1 MYKKRKYLYA
11 LFAFMIAALI
21 CIPQALQMRTQAAAK
36 PGTVKLNSISAPAYN
51 KINVKWKKT
60 SSATHYIVYYK
71 KEGTKKWTK
80 IKTLDNSKS
89 SYTHTSSKKYPIVV
103 GQKYTY
109 TVKAYNKNTKKS
121 GSYNKKGL
129 TAYTKPAMVKNI
141 KATYK
146 DGIVTLTWDKAAGA
160 DKYLVYRKDN
170 GKWKMLALKNSL
182 SYEDAAYKKGEVNTY
197 MVRGY
202 YSGKKTKGSYDKDG
216 VSVKVP
222 ADAAKPTEKPE
233 PTEKPVIP
241 TPTATPSP
249 KPTKV
254 PDPTETP
261 KPTEKPATPTPTATP
276 KPVTPKPTKAPEP
289 TEKPVT
295 PIPTATPTEKPATPT
310 PTATPIPTAT
320 PTEKP
325 ATPTPTATPI
335 PTATPTP
342 TPEPEMSVEE
352 MASEVIRLTNI
363 ERVKAGCSPLQYHAG
378 LQRAAMVRAEE
389 ITRKFSHIRPD
400 GTDSSTALY
409 ENGVACDGGENIAA
423 GQKTPEAVV
432 RAWMNSSGHKA
443 TMMQQ
448 SITHIGVGV
457 CKSPITG
464 QWLWVQDFSSNP
476 DLKGTV
482 NFNANGGLFI
492 SNNSNLVSIVEPVGR
507 DMDISTIETPVKE
520 GYTFNGWTYHE
531 SIITKFR
538 VQKRVLEIIATW
550 TPISES

>member
-1 MYKKRKYLYA
+1 MKKRRLLPCL
-11 LFAFMIAALI
+11 LFLLAVILVMPASI
-21 CIPQALQMRTQAAAK
+21 QAASA

-60 SSATHYIVYYK
+60 SGATHYIVYYK
-71 KEGTKKWTK
+71 EEGTKKWIK

-89 SYTHTSSKKYPIVV
+89 SYTHTSSKKYPVVV

-109 TVKAYNKNTKKS
+109 TVKAYNTKTKKA

-141 KATYK
+141 KAAYK

-222 ADAAKPTEKPE
+222 ANAAKPTEKPE

-249 KPTKV
+249 KPTKA
-254 PDPTETP
+254 PDPTEAP
-261 KPTEKPATPTPTATP
+261 KPTEKPVIPT
-276 KPVTPKPTKAPEP
+276 
-289 TEKPVT
+289 
-295 PIPTATPTEKPATPT
+295 PTATPTEKPATPT
-310 PTATPIPTAT
+310 PTATQ
-320 PTEKP
+320 
-325 ATPTPTATPI
+325 I

-342 TPEPEMSVEE
+342 AAPTPSPEPEMSVEE

-363 ERVKAGCSPLQYHAG
+363 ERVKDGATPLQYHAG
-378 LQRAAMVRAEE
+378 LERAAMVRAEE
-389 ITRKFSHIRPD
+389 ITRKFSHTRPD
-400 GTDSSTALY
+400 GTTAETVLLDCGVS
-409 ENGVACDGGENIAA
+409 NGAGENIAA

-432 RAWMNSSGHKA
+432 RAWMSSSGHKA
-443 TMMQQ
+443 TMLNPNAKY
-448 SITHIGVGV
+448 IGVGV

-464 QWLWVQDFSSNP
+464 QWLWTQEFSYNP
-476 DLKGTV
+476 DVKGTV
-482 NFNANGGLFI
+482 IFDADGGTF
-492 SNNSNLVSIVEPVGR
+492 SNNDSQISISGPEGKMILVS
-507 DMDISTIETPVKE
+507 SIEKPIRE
-520 GYTFNGWTYHE
+520 GYTFAGWEDGISGVRIRKNT
-531 SIITKFR
+531 IKI
-538 VQKRVLEIIATW
+538 LATW

>member
-1 MYKKRKYLYA
+1 MKKRRFFPCL
-11 LFAFMIAALI
+11 LFLLAVILLMPAT
-21 CIPQALQMRTQAAAK
+21 TQAASK
-36 PGTVKLNSISAPAYN
+36 PGTVKLSSISAPAYN

-60 SSATHYIVYYK
+60 SGATHYIVYYK

-80 IKTLDNSKS
+80 IKTLDNTKS
-89 SYTHTSSKKYPIVV
+89 RYTHTSSKKYPIVV

-109 TVKAYNKNTKKS
+109 TVKAYNKKTKKA
-121 GSYNKKGL
+121 GSYNSKGL
-129 TAYTKPAMVKNI
+129 TTYTKPEMVKNI
-141 KATYK
+141 KAVYK

-160 DKYLVYRKDN
+160 DKYLVYRQDD

-182 SYEDAAYKKGEVNTY
+182 SYEDAAYKKGAVNTY

-249 KPTKV
+249 KPTKA
-254 PDPTETP
+254 PDPTEAP
-261 KPTEKPATPTPTATP
+261 KPTEKPVTPTP

-295 PIPTATPTEKPATPT
+295 PTATP
-310 PTATPIPTAT
+310 T

-342 TPEPEMSVEE
+342 TPSPEPEMSVEE
-352 MASEVIRLTNI
+352 RVSEVIRLTNI
-363 ERVKAGCSPLQYHAG
+363 ERVKAGLSPLQHHAG

-389 ITRKFSHIRPD
+389 ITRKFSHTRPD

-409 ENGVACDGGENIAA
+409 ENGVSCSCGENIAA
-423 GQKTPEAVV
+423 GQRTPEAVV
-432 RAWMNSSGHKA
+432 RAWMNSPGHKA
-443 TMMQQ
+443 A
-448 SITHIGVGV
+448 ILDPDATHIGVGV

-464 QWLWVQDFSSNP
+464 QWLWVQDFSYNP
-476 DLKGTV
+476 DIQGTV
-482 NFNANGGLFI
+482 IFDADGGVFNSTG
-492 SNNSNLVSIVEPVGR
+492 SNTLAITGPVGK
-507 DMDISTIETPVKE
+507 IIYSSEIEVPSKA
-520 GYTFNGWTYHE
+520 GYSFNGWE
-531 SIITKFR
+531 ENLRSIRIQSRPDK
-538 VQKRVLEIIATW
+538 VIATW

>member
-1 MYKKRKYLYA
+1 MKKRRFFPCL
-11 LFAFMIAALI
+11 LFLLAVILLMPAT
-21 CIPQALQMRTQAAAK
+21 TQAAAK

-60 SSATHYIVYYK
+60 SGATHYIVYYK

-109 TVKAYNKNTKKS
+109 TVKAYNKKTKKA

-129 TAYTKPAMVKNI
+129 TAYTKPAIVKNI
-141 KATYK
+141 KVAYK

-202 YSGKKTKGSYDKDG
+202 YSGKKTKGSYYKDG

-222 ADAAKPTEKPE
+222 ADAARPTEKPE

-249 KPTKV
+249 KPTKA

-261 KPTEKPATPTPTATP
+261 KPTEKPVTPTATP

-295 PIPTATPTEKPATPT
+295 PT
-310 PTATPIPTAT
+310 PTAT

-342 TPEPEMSVEE
+342 SPEPEMSVEE

-363 ERVKAGCSPLQYHAG
+363 ERVKAGLSPLQHHAG

-389 ITRKFSHIRPD
+389 ITRKFSHTRPD

-409 ENGVACDGGENIAA
+409 ENGVSCSCGENIAA
-423 GQKTPEAVV
+423 GQRTPEAVV
-432 RAWMNSSGHKA
+432 RAWMNSPGHKA
-443 TMMQQ
+443 A
-448 SITHIGVGV
+448 ILDPDATHIGVGV

-464 QWLWVQDFSSNP
+464 QWLWVQDFSYNP
-476 DLKGTV
+476 DIQGTV
-482 NFNANGGLFI
+482 IFDADGGVFSSNG
-492 SNNSNLVSIVEPVGR
+492 SNTLAVTGPVDKIIR
-507 DMDISTIETPVKE
+507 MSEIEVPSRE
-520 GYTFNGWTYHE
+520 GYTFAGWE
-531 SIITKFR
+531 DGISGVRIRKNIIKI
-538 VQKRVLEIIATW
+538 LATW

>member
-60 SSATHYIVYYK
+60 SGATHYIVYYK

-109 TVKAYNKNTKKS
+109 TVKAYNKKTKKA
-121 GSYNKKGL
+121 GFYNKKGL

-141 KATYK
+141 KAAYK
-146 DGIVTLTWDKAAGA
+146 DGIVTLTWNKAAGA

-202 YSGKKTKGSYDKDG
+202 YSGKKTKGNYDKDG

-249 KPTKV
+249 KPTKA

-261 KPTEKPATPTPTATP
+261 KPTEKPATPTP

-295 PIPTATPTEKPATPT
+295 PT
-310 PTATPIPTAT
+310 PTAT

-342 TPEPEMSVEE
+342 SPEPEMSVEE

-363 ERVKAGCSPLQYHAG
+363 ERVKAGRSPLQYHAG

-389 ITRKFSHIRPD
+389 ITRKFSHTRPD

-482 NFNANGGLFI
+482 IFDADGGVF
-492 SNNSNLVSIVEPVGR
+492 NSNGSNTLAITGPVDKIIR
-507 DMDISTIETPVKE
+507 MSEIEVPSRE
-520 GYTFNGWTYHE
+520 GYTFAGWE
-531 SIITKFR
+531 DGISGVRIRKNIIKI
-538 VQKRVLEIIATW
+538 LATW

>member
-1 MYKKRKYLYA
+1 MKKRRFFPCL
-11 LFAFMIAALI
+11 LFLLAVILLMPASI
-21 CIPQALQMRTQAAAK
+21 QAASA

-60 SSATHYIVYYK
+60 SGATHYIVYYK

-80 IKTLDNSKS
+80 IKTLDNTKS

-109 TVKAYNKNTKKS
+109 TVKAYNKKTKKS
-121 GSYNKKGL
+121 GSYNSKGL
-129 TAYTKPAMVKNI
+129 TTYTKPEMVKNI
-141 KATYK
+141 KAVYK

-160 DKYLVYRKDN
+160 DKYLVYRQDD

-182 SYEDAAYKKGEVNTY
+182 SYEDAAYKKGAVNTY

-202 YSGKKTKGSYDKDG
+202 YSGKKTKGRYDKDG

-233 PTEKPVIP
+233 PTEKPATP

-249 KPTKV
+249 KPTKA
-254 PDPTETP
+254 PDLTEAP
-261 KPTEKPATPTPTATP
+261 KPTEKPVTPTP

-295 PIPTATPTEKPATPT
+295 PT
-310 PTATPIPTAT
+310 PTAT

-342 TPEPEMSVEE
+342 SPEPEMSVEE

-363 ERVKAGCSPLQYHAG
+363 ERVKDGAAPLQYHAG

-389 ITRKFSHIRPD
+389 ITRKFSHTRPD
-400 GTDSSTALY
+400 GTTAETVLLDCGVS
-409 ENGVACDGGENIAA
+409 NGAGENIAA

-432 RAWMNSSGHKA
+432 RAWMNSSGHRA
-443 TMMQQ
+443 TMLNPNAKY
-448 SITHIGVGV
+448 IGVGV

-464 QWLWVQDFSSNP
+464 QWLWTQEFSYNP
-476 DLKGTV
+476 DVKGTV
-482 NFNANGGLFI
+482 IFDADGGTF
-492 SNNSNLVSIVEPVGR
+492 SNNSSQISISGPEGKMILVS
-507 DMDISTIETPVKE
+507 SIEKPIRE
-520 GYTFNGWTYHE
+520 GYTFAGWEDGISGVRIRKNT
-531 SIITKFR
+531 IKI
-538 VQKRVLEIIATW
+538 LATW

>member
-1 MYKKRKYLYA
+1 MKKRRFFPCL
-11 LFAFMIAALI
+11 LFLLAVILLMPASI
-21 CIPQALQMRTQAAAK
+21 QAASA

-60 SSATHYIVYYK
+60 SGATHYIVYYK

-109 TVKAYNKNTKKS
+109 TVKAYNKKTKKA

-141 KATYK
+141 KAAYK

-160 DKYLVYRKDN
+160 DKYLVYCKDN

-249 KPTKV
+249 KPTKA

-295 PIPTATPTEKPATPT
+295 PIPTATPTPS
-310 PTATPIPTAT
+310 
-320 PTEKP
+320 
-325 ATPTPTATPI
+325 
-335 PTATPTP
+335 
-342 TPEPEMSVEE
+342 PEPEMSVEE

-363 ERVKAGCSPLQYHAG
+363 ERVKAGRSPLQYHAG

-464 QWLWVQDFSSNP
+464 QWLWVQDFSYNP
-476 DLKGTV
+476 DAKGSV
-482 NFNANGGLFI
+482 IFDANGGVFS
-492 SNNSNLVSIVEPVGR
+492 SNNSNQLIISGPVDAMLKVSKVESPIK
-507 DMDISTIETPVKE
+507 D
-520 GYTFNGWTYHE
+520 GYTFAGWE
-531 SIITKFR
+531 DGITEVGIQEHPMR
-538 VQKRVLEIIATW
+538 ILATW

>member
-1 MYKKRKYLYA
+1 MKKRRFFPCL
-11 LFAFMIAALI
+11 LFLLAVILLMPASI
-21 CIPQALQMRTQAAAK
+21 QAASA
-36 PGTVKLNSISAPAYN
+36 PGTVKLSSISAPAYN

-109 TVKAYNKNTKKS
+109 TVKAYNKKTKKS

-141 KATYK
+141 KAAYK

-249 KPTKV
+249 KPTK
-254 PDPTETP
+254 
-261 KPTEKPATPTPTATP
+261 
-276 KPVTPKPTKAPEP
+276 APEP

-295 PIPTATPTEKPATPT
+295 PT
-310 PTATPIPTAT
+310 PTAT

-342 TPEPEMSVEE
+342 SPEPEMSVEK

-363 ERVKAGCSPLQYHAG
+363 ERVKAGRSPLQYHAG

-389 ITRKFSHIRPD
+389 ITRKFSHTRPD
-400 GTDSSTALY
+400 GTTAETVLLDCGVS
-409 ENGVACDGGENIAA
+409 NGAGENIAA
-423 GQKTPEAVV
+423 GQKTPEVVV
-432 RAWMNSSGHKA
+432 RAWMNSSGHRA
-443 TMMQQ
+443 TMLNPNAKY
-448 SITHIGVGV
+448 IGVGV

-464 QWLWVQDFSSNP
+464 QWLWTQEFSYNP
-476 DLKGTV
+476 DVKGTII
-482 NFNANGGLFI
+482 FDANGGTFESNASSQI
-492 SNNSNLVSIVEPVGR
+492 S
-507 DMDISTIETPVKE
+507 ISGPEGKTIILSEIEKPTKE
-520 GYTFNGWTYHE
+520 GYIFDGWEGLSSVKIQAGTD
-531 SIITKFR
+531 TLF
-538 VQKRVLEIIATW
+538 ATW

>member
-1 MYKKRKYLYA
+1 MKKRRFFPCL
-11 LFAFMIAALI
+11 LFLLAVILLMPASI
-21 CIPQALQMRTQAAAK
+21 QAASA
-36 PGTVKLNSISAPAYN
+36 PGTVKLSSISAPAYN

-109 TVKAYNKNTKKS
+109 TVKAYNKKTKKA
-121 GSYNKKGL
+121 GFYNKKGL

-141 KATYK
+141 KAAYK

-276 KPVTPKPTKAPEP
+276 KPVTP
-289 TEKPVT
+289 
-295 PIPTATPTEKPATPT
+295 
-310 PTATPIPTAT
+310 IPTAT

-342 TPEPEMSVEE
+342 SPEPEMSVEE

-363 ERVKAGCSPLQYHAG
+363 ERVKAGRSPLQYHAG

-482 NFNANGGLFI
+482 IFDADGGVF
-492 SNNSNLVSIVEPVGR
+492 NSNGSNTLAITGPVDKIIR
-507 DMDISTIETPVKE
+507 MSEIEVPSRE
-520 GYTFNGWTYHE
+520 GYTFAGWE
-531 SIITKFR
+531 DGISGVRIRKNIIKI
-538 VQKRVLEIIATW
+538 LATW

>member
-1 MYKKRKYLYA
+1 MKRRRFSFLTLLMLA
-11 LFAFMIAALI
+11 VILLMPATI
-21 CIPQALQMRTQAAAK
+21 QAASA

-60 SSATHYIVYYK
+60 SGATHYIVYYK

-80 IKTLDNSKS
+80 IKTLDNTKS
-89 SYTHTSSKKYPIVV
+89 RYTHTSSKKYPIVV

-109 TVKAYNKNTKKS
+109 TVKAYNKKTKKA
-121 GSYNKKGL
+121 GSYNSKGL
-129 TAYTKPAMVKNI
+129 TTYTKPEMVKNI
-141 KATYK
+141 KAVYK
-146 DGIVTLTWDKAAGA
+146 DGIVSLTWDKAAGA
-160 DKYLVYRKDN
+160 DKYLVYRKDD

-249 KPTKV
+249 KPTKA

-261 KPTEKPATPTPTATP
+261 KPTEKPVTPTP

-295 PIPTATPTEKPATPT
+295 PT
-310 PTATPIPTAT
+310 PTATPT

-342 TPEPEMSVEE
+342 TPSPEPEMSVEE
-352 MASEVIRLTNI
+352 RVSEVIRLTNI
-363 ERVKAGCSPLQYHAG
+363 ERVKAGLSPLQHHAG

-389 ITRKFSHIRPD
+389 ITRKFSHTRPD

-409 ENGVACDGGENIAA
+409 ENGVSCSCGENIAA
-423 GQKTPEAVV
+423 GQRTPEAVV
-432 RAWMNSSGHKA
+432 RAWMNSPGHKA
-443 TMMQQ
+443 A
-448 SITHIGVGV
+448 ILDPDATHIGVGV

-464 QWLWVQDFSSNP
+464 QWLWVQDFSYNP

-482 NFNANGGLFI
+482 NFNANGGVFQ
-492 SNNSNLVSIVEPVGR
+492 SNSNGLMTLVEPVGK
-507 DMDISTIETPVKE
+507 DIDVSTIEVPVKE
-520 GYTFNGWTYHE
+520 GYKFNCWTYHE
-531 SIITKFR
+531 SMITGFR
-538 VQKRVLEIIATW
+538 VQKRTLDIIATW

>member
-1 MYKKRKYLYA
+1 MKKRRSLPCL
-11 LFAFMIAALI
+11 LFLLAVILVMPASI
-21 CIPQALQMRTQAAAK
+21 QAASA
-36 PGTVKLNSISAPAYN
+36 PGMVKLNSISAPAYN

-60 SSATHYIVYYK
+60 SGATHYIVYYK
-71 KEGTKKWTK
+71 EEGTKKWIK

-89 SYTHTSSKKYPIVV
+89 SYTHTSSKKYPVVV

-109 TVKAYNKNTKKS
+109 TVKAYNTKTKKA

-129 TAYTKPAMVKNI
+129 TTYTKPAMVKNV
-141 KATYK
+141 KASYK
-146 DGIVTLTWDKAAGA
+146 DGIVTLTWNKAAGA

-182 SYEDAAYKKGEVNTY
+182 SYEDAAYEKGEVNTY

-249 KPTKV
+249 KPTK
-254 PDPTETP
+254 
-261 KPTEKPATPTPTATP
+261 
-276 KPVTPKPTKAPEP
+276 APEP

-295 PIPTATPTEKPATPT
+295 PTPIATP
-310 PTATPIPTAT
+310 T

-342 TPEPEMSVEE
+342 VAPTPSPEPEMSVEE

-363 ERVKAGCSPLQYHAG
+363 ERVKAGRSPLQYHAG

-409 ENGVACDGGENIAA
+409 ENGVSCSCGENIAA

-432 RAWMNSSGHKA
+432 RAWMNSPGHKA
-443 TMMQQ
+443 A
-448 SITHIGVGV
+448 ILDPDATHIGVGV

-464 QWLWVQDFSSNP
+464 QWLWVQDFSYNP
-476 DLKGTV
+476 DAKGSV
-482 NFNANGGLFI
+482 IFDANGGVFS
-492 SNNSNLVSIVEPVGR
+492 SNNSNQLIISGPVDAMLKVSKVEIPIK
-507 DMDISTIETPVKE
+507 D
-520 GYTFNGWTYHE
+520 GYTFAGWE
-531 SIITKFR
+531 DGITEVGIQEHPMR
-538 VQKRVLEIIATW
+538 ILATW

>member
-1 MYKKRKYLYA
+1 MKKRRFFPCL
-11 LFAFMIAALI
+11 LFLLAVILLMPASI
-21 CIPQALQMRTQAAAK
+21 QAASA

-109 TVKAYNKNTKKS
+109 TVKAYNKKTKKS

-141 KATYK
+141 KAAYK

-241 TPTATPSP
+241 TPTATP
-249 KPTKV
+249 
-254 PDPTETP
+254 
-261 KPTEKPATPTPTATP
+261 
-276 KPVTPKPTKAPEP
+276 
-289 TEKPVT
+289 
-295 PIPTATPTEKPATPT
+295 
-310 PTATPIPTAT
+310 
-320 PTEKP
+320 
-325 ATPTPTATPI
+325 
-335 PTATPTP
+335 TP

-363 ERVKAGCSPLQYHAG
+363 ERVKAGRSPLQYHAG

>member
-1 MYKKRKYLYA
+1 MKKRRLLPCL
-11 LFAFMIAALI
+11 LFLLAVILVMPASI
-21 CIPQALQMRTQAAAK
+21 QAASA
-36 PGTVKLNSISAPAYN
+36 PGTVKLNSISASAYN

-60 SSATHYIVYYK
+60 SGATHYIVYYK
-71 KEGTKKWTK
+71 EEGTKKWIK

-89 SYTHTSSKKYPIVV
+89 SYTHTSSKKYPVVV

-109 TVKAYNKNTKKS
+109 TVKAYNTKTKKA

-129 TAYTKPAMVKNI
+129 TTYTKPAMVKNV
-141 KATYK
+141 KASYK
-146 DGIVTLTWDKAAGA
+146 DGIVTLTWNKAAGA

-182 SYEDAAYKKGEVNTY
+182 SYEDAAYEKGEVNTY
-197 MVRGY
+197 MVRSY

-233 PTEKPVIP
+233 PTE
-241 TPTATPSP
+241 
-249 KPTKV
+249 
-254 PDPTETP
+254 TP

-276 KPVTPKPTKAPEP
+276 KPVTPKPTKAP
-289 TEKPVT
+289 VT
-295 PIPTATPTEKPATPT
+295 PT
-310 PTATPIPTAT
+310 PTAT

-342 TPEPEMSVEE
+342 AAPTPEMSVEE

-363 ERVKAGCSPLQYHAG
+363 ERVKDGAAPLQYHAG

-389 ITRKFSHIRPD
+389 ITRKFSHTRPD
-400 GTDSSTALY
+400 GTTAETVLLDCGVS
-409 ENGVACDGGENIAA
+409 NGAGENIAA

-432 RAWMNSSGHKA
+432 RAWMNSSGHRA
-443 TMMQQ
+443 TMLNPNAKY
-448 SITHIGVGV
+448 IGVGV

-464 QWLWVQDFSSNP
+464 QWLWTQEFSYNP
-476 DLKGTV
+476 DVKGTII
-482 NFNANGGLFI
+482 FDANGGTFESNASSQI
-492 SNNSNLVSIVEPVGR
+492 S
-507 DMDISTIETPVKE
+507 ISGPEGKTIILSEIEKPTKE
-520 GYTFNGWTYHE
+520 GYIFDGWEGLSSVKIQAGTD
-531 SIITKFR
+531 TLF
-538 VQKRVLEIIATW
+538 ATW
-550 TPISES
+550 TPISEF

>member
-1 MYKKRKYLYA
+1 MKKRRFFPCL
-11 LFAFMIAALI
+11 LFLLAVILLMPASI
-21 CIPQALQMRTQAAAK
+21 QAASA
-36 PGTVKLNSISAPAYN
+36 PGTVKLSSISAPAYN

-109 TVKAYNKNTKKS
+109 TVKAYNKKTKKS

-141 KATYK
+141 KAAYK

-276 KPVTPKPTKAPEP
+276 KPVTP
-289 TEKPVT
+289 
-295 PIPTATPTEKPATPT
+295 
-310 PTATPIPTAT
+310 IPTAT

-342 TPEPEMSVEE
+342 SPEPEMSVEE

-363 ERVKAGCSPLQYHAG
+363 ERVKAGRSPLQYHAG

-482 NFNANGGLFI
+482 IFDADGGVFSSNG
-492 SNNSNLVSIVEPVGR
+492 SNTLAVTGPVGK
-507 DMDISTIETPVKE
+507 IIYSSEIEVPSKE
-520 GYTFNGWTYHE
+520 GYSFNGWE
-531 SIITKFR
+531 ENLRSIRIQSRPDK
-538 VQKRVLEIIATW
+538 VIATW

>member
-1 MYKKRKYLYA
+1 MKRRRFSFLA
-11 LFAFMIAALI
+11 LLMLAVILLMPAS
-21 CIPQALQMRTQAAAK
+21 TQAAAK
-36 PGTVKLNSISAPAYN
+36 PGTVKLTGIKAMDYN
-51 KINVKWKKT
+51 KINIKWRKT
-60 SSATHYIVYYK
+60 SGATNYIVYYK
-71 KEGTKKWTK
+71 KAGASKWTK
-80 IKTLDNSKS
+80 MKTLDNTKS
-89 SYTHTSSKKYPIVV
+89 SYVHTSSKKYPIVV

-109 TVKAYNKNTKKS
+109 TVKAYNTKTKKS
-121 GSYNKKGL
+121 GSYNNKGL

-141 KATYK
+141 KAAYK

-182 SYEDAAYKKGEVNTY
+182 SYEDEAYEKGEVNTY

-202 YSGKKTKGSYDKDG
+202 YSGKKTTGSYDKDG

-249 KPTKV
+249 NPTKA

-261 KPTEKPATPTPTATP
+261 KPTEKPATPTP
-276 KPVTPKPTKAPEP
+276 KPVTPKPTNAPE
-289 TEKPVT
+289 
-295 PIPTATPTEKPATPT
+295 
-310 PTATPIPTAT
+310 

-342 TPEPEMSVEE
+342 SLEPGMSVEE

-363 ERVKAGCSPLQYHAG
+363 ERVKDGAAPLQYHAG

-389 ITRKFSHIRPD
+389 ITRKFSHTRPD
-400 GTDSSTALY
+400 GTTAETVLLDCGVS
-409 ENGVACDGGENIAA
+409 NGAGENIAA

-432 RAWMNSSGHKA
+432 RAWMNSSGHRA
-443 TMMQQ
+443 TMLNPNAKY
-448 SITHIGVGV
+448 IGVGV

-464 QWLWVQDFSSNP
+464 QWLWTQEFSYNP
-476 DLKGTV
+476 DVKGTV
-482 NFNANGGLFI
+482 IFDADGGTF
-492 SNNSNLVSIVEPVGR
+492 SNNDSQISISGPEGKMILVS
-507 DMDISTIETPVKE
+507 SIEKPTRE
-520 GYTFNGWTYHE
+520 GYTFAGWEDGISGVRIRKNT
-531 SIITKFR
+531 IKI
-538 VQKRVLEIIATW
+538 LATW

>member
-1 MYKKRKYLYA
+1 MLA
-11 LFAFMIAALI
+11 VILVMPASI
-21 CIPQALQMRTQAAAK
+21 QAASA

-60 SSATHYIVYYK
+60 SGATHYIVYYK
-71 KEGTKKWTK
+71 EEGTKKWIK

-89 SYTHTSSKKYPIVV
+89 SYTHTSSKKYPVVV

-109 TVKAYNKNTKKS
+109 TVKAYNTKTKKA

-129 TAYTKPAMVKNI
+129 TTYTKPAMVKNV
-141 KATYK
+141 KASYK
-146 DGIVTLTWDKAAGA
+146 DGIITLTWNKAAGA

-202 YSGKKTKGSYDKDG
+202 YSGKKMKGSYDKDG

-222 ADAAKPTEKPE
+222 ANAAKPTEKPE

-249 KPTKV
+249 KPTK
-254 PDPTETP
+254 
-261 KPTEKPATPTPTATP
+261 
-276 KPVTPKPTKAPEP
+276 APEP

-295 PIPTATPTEKPATPT
+295 PTPIATP
-310 PTATPIPTAT
+310 T

-342 TPEPEMSVEE
+342 VAPTPTPEMSVEE

-363 ERVKAGCSPLQYHAG
+363 ERVKAGRSPLHYHAG

-409 ENGVACDGGENIAA
+409 ENGVACDGGENIAV

-482 NFNANGGLFI
+482 IFDADGGVFSSNG
-492 SNNSNLVSIVEPVGR
+492 SNTLAVTGPVGK
-507 DMDISTIETPVKE
+507 IIYSSEIEVPSKD
-520 GYTFNGWTYHE
+520 GYLFNGWE
-531 SIITKFR
+531 ENLRSIRIQPRPDK
-538 VQKRVLEIIATW
+538 VIATW

>member
-1 MYKKRKYLYA
+1 MKKRR
-11 LFAFMIAALI
+11 LFLCLLFMLAVMLLPATI
-21 CIPQALQMRTQAAAK
+21 QAASA

-60 SSATHYIVYYK
+60 SGATHYIVYYK

-109 TVKAYNKNTKKS
+109 TVKAYNTKTKKT
-121 GSYNKKGL
+121 GYFNKKGL
-129 TAYTKPAMVKNI
+129 TTYTKPAMVKNV
-141 KATYK
+141 KASYK
-146 DGIVTLTWDKAAGA
+146 DGIVTLTWNKAAGA

-197 MVRGY
+197 MVRSY
-202 YSGKKTKGSYDKDG
+202 YSDKKTKGSYDKDG

-222 ADAAKPTEKPE
+222 ANAAKPTEK
-233 PTEKPVIP
+233 
-241 TPTATPSP
+241 
-249 KPTKV
+249 

-276 KPVTPKPTKAPEP
+276 KPVTPKPTKVPEP

-295 PIPTATPTEKPATPT
+295 PT
-310 PTATPIPTAT
+310 PTAT

-342 TPEPEMSVEE
+342 AAPTPEMSVEE

-363 ERVKAGCSPLQYHAG
+363 ERVKAGRSPLQYHAG

-482 NFNANGGLFI
+482 IFDADGGVFSSNG
-492 SNNSNLVSIVEPVGR
+492 SNTLAVTGPVGK
-507 DMDISTIETPVKE
+507 IIYSSEIEVPSKD
-520 GYTFNGWTYHE
+520 GYLFNGWE
-531 SIITKFR
+531 ENLRSIRIQSRPDK
-538 VQKRVLEIIATW
+538 VIATW

>member
-1 MYKKRKYLYA
+1 
-11 LFAFMIAALI
+11 MIAALI

-60 SSATHYIVYYK
+60 SGATHYIVYYK

-80 IKTLDNSKS
+80 IKTLDNTKS

-109 TVKAYNKNTKKS
+109 TVKAYNKKTKKA
-121 GSYNKKGL
+121 GSYNSKGL
-129 TAYTKPAMVKNI
+129 TTYTKPEMVKNI
-141 KATYK
+141 KAAYK
-146 DGIVTLTWDKAAGA
+146 DGIVSLTWDKAAGA
-160 DKYLVYRKDN
+160 DKYLVYRKDD

-182 SYEDAAYKKGEVNTY
+182 SYEDEAYKKGEVNTY

-222 ADAAKPTEKPE
+222 ADAAKPTEKPA
-233 PTEKPVIP
+233 TP

-254 PDPTETP
+254 PDPTEAP
-261 KPTEKPATPTPTATP
+261 KPTEKPETPTPTNTP

-295 PIPTATPTEKPATPT
+295 PT
-310 PTATPIPTAT
+310 PTATPT

-342 TPEPEMSVEE
+342 TPSPEPEMSVEE
-352 MASEVIRLTNI
+352 RVSEVIRLTNI
-363 ERVKAGCSPLQYHAG
+363 ERVKAGLSPLQHHAG

-389 ITRKFSHIRPD
+389 ITRKFSHTRPD

-409 ENGVACDGGENIAA
+409 ENGVSCSCGENIAA
-423 GQKTPEAVV
+423 GQRTPEAVV
-432 RAWMNSSGHKA
+432 RAWMNSPGHKA
-443 TMMQQ
+443 A
-448 SITHIGVGV
+448 ILDPDATHIGVGV

-464 QWLWVQDFSSNP
+464 QWLWVQDFSYNP

-482 NFNANGGLFI
+482 NFNANGGVFQ
-492 SNNSNLVSIVEPVGR
+492 SNSNGLMTFVEPVGK
-507 DMDISTIETPVKE
+507 DIDVSTIEVPVKE
-520 GYTFNGWTYHE
+520 GYKFNCWTYHE
-531 SIITKFR
+531 SMITGFR
-538 VQKRVLEIIATW
+538 VQKRTLDIIATW

>member
-1 MYKKRKYLYA
+1 MKRRRFSFLA
-11 LFAFMIAALI
+11 LLMLAVILLMPASI
-21 CIPQALQMRTQAAAK
+21 QAASA

-60 SSATHYIVYYK
+60 SGATHYIVYYK

-80 IKTLDNSKS
+80 IKTLDNTKS

-109 TVKAYNKNTKKS
+109 TVKAYNKKTKKA
-121 GSYNKKGL
+121 GSYNSKGL
-129 TAYTKPAMVKNI
+129 TTYTKPEMVKNI
-141 KATYK
+141 KAVYK
-146 DGIVTLTWDKAAGA
+146 DGIVSLTWDKAAGA

-254 PDPTETP
+254 PDPTEAP
-261 KPTEKPATPTPTATP
+261 KPTEKPATPTPTATPSPEPTNTP

-295 PIPTATPTEKPATPT
+295 PTPTATPTT
-310 PTATPIPTAT
+310 
-320 PTEKP
+320 TEKP

-342 TPEPEMSVEE
+342 TPSPEPEMSVEE

-363 ERVKAGCSPLQYHAG
+363 ERVKAGRSPLQYHAG

-389 ITRKFSHIRPD
+389 ITRKFSHTRPD
-400 GTDSSTALY
+400 GTTAESVLLDCGVS
-409 ENGVACDGGENIAA
+409 NGAGENIAA

-482 NFNANGGLFI
+482 IFDADGGVFNSTG
-492 SNNSNLVSIVEPVGR
+492 SNTLAITGPVDKIICMSEVEVPSR
-507 DMDISTIETPVKE
+507 E
-520 GYTFNGWTYHE
+520 GYTFAGWEDGISGVRIRKNT
-531 SIITKFR
+531 IKI
-538 VQKRVLEIIATW
+538 LATW

>member
-1 MYKKRKYLYA
+1 MKKRRFFPCL
-11 LFAFMIAALI
+11 LFLLAVILLMPASI
-21 CIPQALQMRTQAAAK
+21 QAASA
-36 PGTVKLNSISAPAYN
+36 PGTVKLSSISAPAYN

-60 SSATHYIVYYK
+60 SGATHYIVYYK

-109 TVKAYNKNTKKS
+109 TVKAYNTKTKKS
-121 GSYNKKGL
+121 GSYNNKGL

-141 KATYK
+141 KAAYK

-182 SYEDAAYKKGEVNTY
+182 SYEDAAYEKGEVNTY

-202 YSGKKTKGSYDKDG
+202 YSGKKTKGSYDNDG

-249 KPTKV
+249 KPTKA

-261 KPTEKPATPTPTATP
+261 KPTEKPATP
-276 KPVTPKPTKAPEP
+276 
-289 TEKPVT
+289 
-295 PIPTATPTEKPATPT
+295 
-310 PTATPIPTAT
+310 T

-342 TPEPEMSVEE
+342 SPEPEMSVEE

-363 ERVKAGCSPLQYHAG
+363 ERVKDGAAPLQYHAG

-389 ITRKFSHIRPD
+389 ITRKFSHTRPD
-400 GTDSSTALY
+400 GTTAETVLLDCGVS
-409 ENGVACDGGENIAA
+409 NGAGENIAA
-423 GQKTPEAVV
+423 GQKTPEVVV
-432 RAWMNSSGHKA
+432 RAWMNSSGHRA
-443 TMMQQ
+443 TMLNPNAKY
-448 SITHIGVGV
+448 IGVGV

-464 QWLWVQDFSSNP
+464 QWLWTQEFSYNP
-476 DLKGTV
+476 DVKGTII
-482 NFNANGGLFI
+482 FDANGGTFESNASSQI
-492 SNNSNLVSIVEPVGR
+492 S
-507 DMDISTIETPVKE
+507 ISGPEGKTIILSEIEKPTKE
-520 GYTFNGWTYHE
+520 GYIFDGWEGLSSVKIQAGTD
-531 SIITKFR
+531 TLF
-538 VQKRVLEIIATW
+538 ATW

>member
-1 MYKKRKYLYA
+1 MKKRRFFPCL
-11 LFAFMIAALI
+11 LFLLAVILLMPVTI
-21 CIPQALQMRTQAAAK
+21 QAASA

-60 SSATHYIVYYK
+60 SGATHYIVYYK

-109 TVKAYNKNTKKS
+109 TVKAYNKKTKKS

-141 KATYK
+141 KAAYK

-249 KPTKV
+249 KPTKA

-261 KPTEKPATPTPTATP
+261 KPTEKPA
-276 KPVTPKPTKAPEP
+276 TPKPTKAPEP

-295 PIPTATPTEKPATPT
+295 PT
-310 PTATPIPTAT
+310 PTAT

-342 TPEPEMSVEE
+342 SPEPEMSVEE

-363 ERVKAGCSPLQYHAG
+363 ERVKAGRSPLQYHAG

-389 ITRKFSHIRPD
+389 ITRKFSHTRPD

-482 NFNANGGLFI
+482 IFDADGGVF
-492 SNNSNLVSIVEPVGR
+492 NSNGSNTLAITGPVDKIIR
-507 DMDISTIETPVKE
+507 MSEIEVPSRE
-520 GYTFNGWTYHE
+520 GYTFAGWE
-531 SIITKFR
+531 DGISGVRIRKNIIKI
-538 VQKRVLEIIATW
+538 LATW

>member
-1 MYKKRKYLYA
+1 MKKRRFFPCL
-11 LFAFMIAALI
+11 LFLLAVILLMPAT
-21 CIPQALQMRTQAAAK
+21 TQAASK
-36 PGTVKLNSISAPAYN
+36 PGTVKLSSISAPAYN

-60 SSATHYIVYYK
+60 SGATHYIVYYK

-109 TVKAYNKNTKKS
+109 TVKAYNKKTKKA

-129 TAYTKPAMVKNI
+129 TVYTKPAMVKNI

-216 VSVKVP
+216 VSVNVP

-233 PTEKPVIP
+233 PTPTEKPVTPI
-241 TPTATPSP
+241 PTATPSP

-254 PDPTETP
+254 PDPTEVP
-261 KPTEKPATPTPTATP
+261 KPTEKPTTPTPTATP
-276 KPVTPKPTKAPEP
+276 KPVTPEPTKIPE
-289 TEKPVT
+289 
-295 PIPTATPTEKPATPT
+295 
-310 PTATPIPTAT
+310 

-342 TPEPEMSVEE
+342 SPEPEMSVEE

-363 ERVKAGCSPLQYHAG
+363 ERIKAGRSPLQYHSG

-389 ITRKFSHIRPD
+389 ITRKFSHTRPD

-482 NFNANGGLFI
+482 IFDADGGVFSSNG
-492 SNNSNLVSIVEPVGR
+492 SNTLAVTGPVDKIIR
-507 DMDISTIETPVKE
+507 MSEIEVPNRE
-520 GYTFNGWTYHE
+520 GYTFAGWEDGISGVRIRKNT
-531 SIITKFR
+531 IKI
-538 VQKRVLEIIATW
+538 LATW

>member
-1 MYKKRKYLYA
+1 MKKRR
-11 LFAFMIAALI
+11 LFLCLLFMLAVMLLPATI
-21 CIPQALQMRTQAAAK
+21 QAASA

-60 SSATHYIVYYK
+60 SGATHYIVYYK
-71 KEGTKKWTK
+71 EEGTKKWTK

-89 SYTHTSSKKYPIVV
+89 SYTHTSSKKYPVVV
-103 GQKYTY
+103 GQQYTY
-109 TVKAYNKNTKKS
+109 TVKAYNTKTKKT

-129 TAYTKPAMVKNI
+129 TTYTKPAMVKNV
-141 KATYK
+141 KASYK
-146 DGIVTLTWDKAAGA
+146 DGIVTLTWNKAAGA

-202 YSGKKTKGSYDKDG
+202 YSGKKMKGSYDKDG

-222 ADAAKPTEKPE
+222 ADAAKPTEKP
-233 PTEKPVIP
+233 
-241 TPTATPSP
+241 
-249 KPTKV
+249 
-254 PDPTETP
+254 DPTETP
-261 KPTEKPATPTPTATP
+261 KTTEKPATPTPTATP

-295 PIPTATPTEKPATPT
+295 PT
-310 PTATPIPTAT
+310 PTAT

-342 TPEPEMSVEE
+342 SPEPEMSVEV

-363 ERVKAGCSPLQYHAG
+363 ERVKDGAAPLQYHAG

-389 ITRKFSHIRPD
+389 ITRKFSHTRPD
-400 GTDSSTALY
+400 GTTAETVLLDCGVS
-409 ENGVACDGGENIAA
+409 NGAGENIAA

-432 RAWMNSSGHKA
+432 RAWMNSSGHRA
-443 TMMQQ
+443 TMLNPNAKY
-448 SITHIGVGV
+448 IGVGV

-464 QWLWVQDFSSNP
+464 QWLWTQEFSYNP
-476 DLKGTV
+476 DVKGTV
-482 NFNANGGLFI
+482 IFDADGGTF
-492 SNNSNLVSIVEPVGR
+492 SNNDSQISISGPEGKIILVS
-507 DMDISTIETPVKE
+507 SIEKPTRE
-520 GYTFNGWTYHE
+520 GYTFAGWEDGISGVRIRKNT
-531 SIITKFR
+531 IKI
-538 VQKRVLEIIATW
+538 LATW

>member
-1 MYKKRKYLYA
+1 MKKRR
-11 LFAFMIAALI
+11 LFLCLLFMLAVMLLPATI
-21 CIPQALQMRTQAAAK
+21 QAASA

-60 SSATHYIVYYK
+60 SGATHYIVYYK

-109 TVKAYNKNTKKS
+109 TVKAYNTKTKKA
-121 GSYNKKGL
+121 GYFNKKGL
-129 TAYTKPAMVKNI
+129 TTYTKPAMVKNV
-141 KATYK
+141 KASYK
-146 DGIVTLTWDKAAGA
+146 DGIVTLTWNKAAGA

-233 PTEKPVIP
+233 PTE
-241 TPTATPSP
+241 A
-249 KPTKV
+249 
-254 PDPTETP
+254 P

-289 TEKPVT
+289 TEKPV
-295 PIPTATPTEKPATPT
+295 IPT
-310 PTATPIPTAT
+310 PTAT

-342 TPEPEMSVEE
+342 SPEPEMSVEE

-363 ERVKAGCSPLQYHAG
+363 ERVKDGAAPLQYHAG
-378 LQRAAMVRAEE
+378 LQSAAMVRAEE
-389 ITRKFSHIRPD
+389 ITRKFSHTRPD
-400 GTDSSTALY
+400 GTTAETVLLDCGVS
-409 ENGVACDGGENIAA
+409 NGAGENIAA

-432 RAWMNSSGHKA
+432 RAWTNSSGHRA
-443 TMMQQ
+443 TMLNPNAKY
-448 SITHIGVGV
+448 IGVGV

-464 QWLWVQDFSSNP
+464 QWLWTQEFSYNP
-476 DLKGTV
+476 DVKGTV
-482 NFNANGGLFI
+482 IFDADGGTF
-492 SNNSNLVSIVEPVGR
+492 SNNDSQISISGP
-507 DMDISTIETPVKE
+507 E
-520 GYTFNGWTYHE
+520 GKMILG
-531 SIITKFR
+531 
-538 VQKRVLEIIATW
+538 
-550 TPISES
+550 

>member
-1 MYKKRKYLYA
+1 MKKRRFFPCL
-11 LFAFMIAALI
+11 LFLLAVILLMPASI
-21 CIPQALQMRTQAAAK
+21 QAASA
-36 PGTVKLNSISAPAYN
+36 PGTVKLSSISAPAYN

-109 TVKAYNKNTKKS
+109 TVKAYNKKTKKA

-141 KATYK
+141 KVAYK

-249 KPTKV
+249 KPTKA

-276 KPVTPKPTKAPEP
+276 
-289 TEKPVT
+289 KPVT

-320 PTEKP
+320 PTP
-325 ATPTPTATPI
+325 S
-335 PTATPTP
+335 
-342 TPEPEMSVEE
+342 PEPEMSVDE

-363 ERVKAGCSPLQYHAG
+363 ERVKAGLSPLQHHAG

-389 ITRKFSHIRPD
+389 ITRKFSHTRPD

-409 ENGVACDGGENIAA
+409 ENGVSCSCGENIAA

-432 RAWMNSSGHKA
+432 RAWMNSPGHKA
-443 TMMQQ
+443 A
-448 SITHIGVGV
+448 ILDPDATHIGVGV

-482 NFNANGGLFI
+482 IFDADGGVF
-492 SNNSNLVSIVEPVGR
+492 NSNGSNTLAITGPVDKIIR
-507 DMDISTIETPVKE
+507 MSEIEVPSRE
-520 GYTFNGWTYHE
+520 GYTFAGWE
-531 SIITKFR
+531 DGISGVRIRKNIIKI
-538 VQKRVLEIIATW
+538 LATW

>member
-1 MYKKRKYLYA
+1 MKKRRFFPCL
-11 LFAFMIAALI
+11 LFLLAVILLMPASI
-21 CIPQALQMRTQAAAK
+21 QAASA
-36 PGTVKLNSISAPAYN
+36 PGTVKLSSISAPAYN

-60 SSATHYIVYYK
+60 SGATHYIVYYK

-109 TVKAYNKNTKKS
+109 TVKAYNTKTKKA
-121 GSYNKKGL
+121 GSYNNKGL

-141 KATYK
+141 KAAYK

-249 KPTKV
+249 NPTKA

-261 KPTEKPATPTPTATP
+261 KPTEKPATPTPS
-276 KPVTPKPTKAPEP
+276 
-289 TEKPVT
+289 
-295 PIPTATPTEKPATPT
+295 
-310 PTATPIPTAT
+310 
-320 PTEKP
+320 
-325 ATPTPTATPI
+325 
-335 PTATPTP
+335 
-342 TPEPEMSVEE
+342 PEPEMSVEE

-363 ERVKAGCSPLQYHAG
+363 ERVKAGRSPLQYHAG

-389 ITRKFSHIRPD
+389 ITRKFSHTRPD

-464 QWLWVQDFSSNP
+464 QWLWVQDFSYNP
-476 DLKGTV
+476 DAKGSV
-482 NFNANGGLFI
+482 IFDANGGVFS
-492 SNNSNLVSIVEPVGR
+492 SNNSNQLIISGPVDAMLKVSKVEIPIK
-507 DMDISTIETPVKE
+507 D
-520 GYTFNGWTYHE
+520 GYTFAGWE
-531 SIITKFR
+531 DGITEVGIQEHPMR
-538 VQKRVLEIIATW
+538 ILATW

>member
-1 MYKKRKYLYA
+1 MKRKRYSFLTLLVLA
-11 LFAFMIAALI
+11 VILLMPASI
-21 CIPQALQMRTQAAAK
+21 QAASA

-60 SSATHYIVYYK
+60 SGATHYIVYYK

-109 TVKAYNKNTKKS
+109 TVKAYNKKTKKA
-121 GSYNKKGL
+121 GFYNKKGL

-141 KATYK
+141 KAAYK
-146 DGIVTLTWDKAAGA
+146 DGIVTLTWNKAAGA

-202 YSGKKTKGSYDKDG
+202 YSGKKTKGNYDKDG

-249 KPTKV
+249 KPTKA

-261 KPTEKPATPTPTATP
+261 KPTEKPATPTP

-295 PIPTATPTEKPATPT
+295 PT
-310 PTATPIPTAT
+310 PTAT

-342 TPEPEMSVEE
+342 SPEPEMSVEE

-363 ERVKAGCSPLQYHAG
+363 ERVKAGRSPLQYHAG

-409 ENGVACDGGENIAA
+409 ENGVSCSCGENIAA

-432 RAWMNSSGHKA
+432 RAWMNSPGHKA
-443 TMMQQ
+443 A
-448 SITHIGVGV
+448 ILDPDATHIGVGV

-464 QWLWVQDFSSNP
+464 QWLWVQDFSYNP
-476 DLKGTV
+476 DIQGTV
-482 NFNANGGLFI
+482 IFDADGGVFSSNG
-492 SNNSNLVSIVEPVGR
+492 SNTLAVTGPVGK
-507 DMDISTIETPVKE
+507 IIYSSEIEVPSKD
-520 GYTFNGWTYHE
+520 GYLFNGWE
-531 SIITKFR
+531 ENLRSIRIQSRPDK
-538 VQKRVLEIIATW
+538 VIATW

>member
-1 MYKKRKYLYA
+1 MKRKRYSFLTLLVLA
-11 LFAFMIAALI
+11 VILLMPASI
-21 CIPQALQMRTQAAAK
+21 QAASA
-36 PGTVKLNSISAPAYN
+36 PGTVKLNSISAQAYN

-60 SSATHYIVYYK
+60 SGATHYIVYYK

-109 TVKAYNKNTKKS
+109 TVKAYNKKTKKA

-129 TAYTKPAMVKNI
+129 TAYTKPAIVKNI
-141 KATYK
+141 KVAYK

-249 KPTKV
+249 KPTKA

-295 PIPTATPTEKPATPT
+295 PT
-310 PTATPIPTAT
+310 PTAT

-342 TPEPEMSVEE
+342 SPEPEMSVEE

-363 ERVKAGCSPLQYHAG
+363 ERVKAGLSPLQHHAG

-389 ITRKFSHIRPD
+389 ITRKFSHTRPD

-409 ENGVACDGGENIAA
+409 ENGVSCSCGENIAA
-423 GQKTPEAVV
+423 GQRTPEAVV
-432 RAWMNSSGHKA
+432 RAWMNSPGHKA
-443 TMMQQ
+443 A
-448 SITHIGVGV
+448 ILDPDATHIGVGV

-464 QWLWVQDFSSNP
+464 QWLWVQDFSYNP
-476 DLKGTV
+476 DIQGTV
-482 NFNANGGLFI
+482 IFDADGGVFSSNG
-492 SNNSNLVSIVEPVGR
+492 SNTLAVTGPVDKIIR
-507 DMDISTIETPVKE
+507 MSEIEVPSRE
-520 GYTFNGWTYHE
+520 GYTFAGWE
-531 SIITKFR
+531 DGISGVRIRKNVIR
-538 VQKRVLEIIATW
+538 ILATW

>member
-1 MYKKRKYLYA
+1 MKKRR
-11 LFAFMIAALI
+11 LFLCLLFMLAVMLLPATI
-21 CIPQALQMRTQAAAK
+21 QAASA
-36 PGTVKLNSISAPAYN
+36 PGTVKLSSISAPAYN

-109 TVKAYNKNTKKS
+109 TVKAYNKKTKKS

-141 KATYK
+141 KAAYK

-202 YSGKKTKGSYDKDG
+202 YSGKKTKGNYDKDG

-254 PDPTETP
+254 P
-261 KPTEKPATPTPTATP
+261 
-276 KPVTPKPTKAPEP
+276 EP

-295 PIPTATPTEKPATPT
+295 PTPIATP
-310 PTATPIPTAT
+310 T

-342 TPEPEMSVEE
+342 AAPTPEMSVEE

-363 ERVKAGCSPLQYHAG
+363 ERVKAGRSPLQYHAG

-389 ITRKFSHIRPD
+389 ITRKFSHTRPD

-409 ENGVACDGGENIAA
+409 ENGVSCSCGENIAA

-432 RAWMNSSGHKA
+432 RAWMNSPGHKA
-443 TMMQQ
+443 A
-448 SITHIGVGV
+448 ILDPDATHIGVGI

-464 QWLWVQDFSSNP
+464 QWLWVQDFSYNP
-476 DLKGTV
+476 DIQGTV
-482 NFNANGGLFI
+482 IFDADGGVF
-492 SNNSNLVSIVEPVGR
+492 NSNGSNTLAITGPVGK
-507 DMDISTIETPVKE
+507 IIYASEIEIPSKE
-520 GYTFNGWTYHE
+520 GYSFNGWE
-531 SIITKFR
+531 ENLRSIRIQSRPDK
-538 VQKRVLEIIATW
+538 VIATW

>member
-109 TVKAYNKNTKKS
+109 TVKAYNKKTKKS

-233 PTEKPVIP
+233 PTEKPATP

-254 PDPTETP
+254 PDPTEAP
-261 KPTEKPATPTPTATP
+261 KPTEKPVTPTPTATP

-295 PIPTATPTEKPATPT
+295 PTATL
-310 PTATPIPTAT
+310 T

-342 TPEPEMSVEE
+342 TPSPEPEMSVEE
-352 MASEVIRLTNI
+352 RVSEVIRLTNI
-363 ERVKAGCSPLQYHAG
+363 ERVKAGLSPLQHHAG

-389 ITRKFSHIRPD
+389 ITRKFSHTRPD

-409 ENGVACDGGENIAA
+409 ENGVSCSCGENIAA
-423 GQKTPEAVV
+423 GQRTPEAVV
-432 RAWMNSSGHKA
+432 RAWMNSPGHKA
-443 TMMQQ
+443 A
-448 SITHIGVGV
+448 ILDPDATHIGVGV

-464 QWLWVQDFSSNP
+464 QWLWVQDFSYNP

-482 NFNANGGLFI
+482 NFNANGGVFQ
-492 SNNSNLVSIVEPVGR
+492 SNSNGLMTLVEPVGK
-507 DMDISTIETPVKE
+507 DIDVSTIEVPVKE
-520 GYTFNGWTYHE
+520 GYKFNCWTYHE
-531 SIITKFR
+531 SMITGFR
-538 VQKRVLEIIATW
+538 VQKRTLDIIATW

>member
-1 MYKKRKYLYA
+1 MKKRRFFPCL
-11 LFAFMIAALI
+11 LFLLAVILLMPASI
-21 CIPQALQMRTQAAAK
+21 QAASA

-60 SSATHYIVYYK
+60 SGATHYIVYYK

-109 TVKAYNKNTKKS
+109 TVKAYNKKTKKS
-121 GSYNKKGL
+121 GPYNKKGL

-141 KATYK
+141 KAAYK

-249 KPTKV
+249 KPTKA

-261 KPTEKPATPTPTATP
+261 KPTEKPVTPTATP

-295 PIPTATPTEKPATPT
+295 PT
-310 PTATPIPTAT
+310 PTAT

-342 TPEPEMSVEE
+342 SPEPEMSVEE

-363 ERVKAGCSPLQYHAG
+363 ERVKAGRSPLQYHAG

-482 NFNANGGLFI
+482 IFDADGGVF
-492 SNNSNLVSIVEPVGR
+492 NSNGSNTLAITGPVDKIIR
-507 DMDISTIETPVKE
+507 MSEIEVPSRE
-520 GYTFNGWTYHE
+520 GYTFAGWE
-531 SIITKFR
+531 DGISGVRIRKNIIKI
-538 VQKRVLEIIATW
+538 LATW

>member
-1 MYKKRKYLYA
+1 MKKRRFFPCL
-11 LFAFMIAALI
+11 LFLLAAILLMPASI
-21 CIPQALQMRTQAAAK
+21 QAASA

-60 SSATHYIVYYK
+60 SGATHYIVYYK

-80 IKTLDNSKS
+80 IKTLDNTKS
-89 SYTHTSSKKYPIVV
+89 IYTHTSSKKYPIVV

-109 TVKAYNKNTKKS
+109 TVKAYNKKTKKA
-121 GSYNKKGL
+121 GSYNSKGL
-129 TAYTKPAMVKNI
+129 TTYTKPEMVKNI
-141 KATYK
+141 KAVYK
-146 DGIVTLTWDKAAGA
+146 DSIVTLTWDKAAGA
-160 DKYLVYRKDN
+160 DKYLVYRKDD

-249 KPTKV
+249 KPTKA
-254 PDPTETP
+254 PDPTEAP
-261 KPTEKPATPTPTATP
+261 KPTEKPATPTPTATPSPEPTNTP

-295 PIPTATPTEKPATPT
+295 PT
-310 PTATPIPTAT
+310 PTATPT

-342 TPEPEMSVEE
+342 TPSPEPEMSVEE

-363 ERVKAGCSPLQYHAG
+363 ERVKAGRSPLQYHAG

-389 ITRKFSHIRPD
+389 ITRKFSHTRPD

-482 NFNANGGLFI
+482 IFDADGGVFNSTG
-492 SNNSNLVSIVEPVGR
+492 SNTLAITGPVGK
-507 DMDISTIETPVKE
+507 IIYSSEIEVPSKE
-520 GYTFNGWTYHE
+520 GYSFNGWE
-531 SIITKFR
+531 ENLRSIRIQSRPDK
-538 VQKRVLEIIATW
+538 VIATW

>member
-1 MYKKRKYLYA
+1 MKKRR
-11 LFAFMIAALI
+11 LFPCLLFLLAAILLMPASI
-21 CIPQALQMRTQAAAK
+21 QAASA

-51 KINVKWKKT
+51 KINVKWKKV
-60 SSATHYIVYYK
+60 SGATHYIVYYK

-109 TVKAYNKNTKKS
+109 TVKAYNTKTKKA

-129 TAYTKPAMVKNI
+129 TVYTKPAMVKNI
-141 KATYK
+141 KVTYK
-146 DGIVTLTWDKAAGA
+146 GGIVTLTWDKAAGA

-182 SYEDAAYKKGEVNTY
+182 SYEDATYKKGAVNTY

-216 VSVKVP
+216 VSVSVP
-222 ADAAKPTEKPE
+222 SDAAKPTEKPE
-233 PTEKPVIP
+233 PTPTEKPVTPI
-241 TPTATPSP
+241 PTATPSP

-254 PDPTETP
+254 PDPTEAP

-289 TEKPVT
+289 TEKP
-295 PIPTATPTEKPATPT
+295 
-310 PTATPIPTAT
+310 
-320 PTEKP
+320 
-325 ATPTPTATPI
+325 ATPI

-342 TPEPEMSVEE
+342 TEKPVTPTPIATPIPTATPTPSPEPEMSVEE

-363 ERVKAGCSPLQYHAG
+363 ERVKAGRSPLQYHAG

-389 ITRKFSHIRPD
+389 ITRKFSHTRPD

-482 NFNANGGLFI
+482 IFDADGGVFSSNG
-492 SNNSNLVSIVEPVGR
+492 SNTLAVTGPVDKIIR
-507 DMDISTIETPVKE
+507 MSEIEVPSRE
-520 GYTFNGWTYHE
+520 GYTFAGWEDGISGVRIRKNT
-531 SIITKFR
+531 IKI
-538 VQKRVLEIIATW
+538 LATW

>member
-1 MYKKRKYLYA
+1 MKRRRFSFLA
-11 LFAFMIAALI
+11 LLMLAVILLMPAS
-21 CIPQALQMRTQAAAK
+21 TQAAAK
-36 PGTVKLNSISAPAYN
+36 LGTVKLTGIKAIDYN
-51 KINVKWKKT
+51 KINIKWKKT
-60 SSATHYIVYYK
+60 SGATNYIVYYK
-71 KEGTKKWTK
+71 KAGASKWTK
-80 IKTLDNSKS
+80 MKTLDNTKS
-89 SYTHTSSKKYPIVV
+89 SYVHTSSKKYPIVV

-109 TVKAYNKNTKKS
+109 TVKAYNTKTKKA
-121 GSYNKKGL
+121 GSYNNKGL

-141 KATYK
+141 KAAYK

-160 DKYLVYRKDN
+160 DKYLIYRKDN
-170 GKWKMLALKNSL
+170 GKWKMLSLKNSL

-202 YSGKKTKGSYDKDG
+202 YSGKKTTGSYDKDG

-249 KPTKV
+249 NPTKA

-261 KPTEKPATPTPTATP
+261 KPTEKPATP
-276 KPVTPKPTKAPEP
+276 
-289 TEKPVT
+289 
-295 PIPTATPTEKPATPT
+295 
-310 PTATPIPTAT
+310 T

-342 TPEPEMSVEE
+342 SPEPEMSVEE

-363 ERVKAGCSPLQYHAG
+363 ERVKAGRSPLQYHAG

-389 ITRKFSHIRPD
+389 ITRKFSHTRPD
-400 GTDSSTALY
+400 GTTAETVLLDCGVS
-409 ENGVACDGGENIAA
+409 NGAGENIAA

-432 RAWMNSSGHKA
+432 RAWMNSSGHRA
-443 TMMQQ
+443 TMLNPNAKY
-448 SITHIGVGV
+448 IGVGV

-464 QWLWVQDFSSNP
+464 QWLWTQEFSYNP
-476 DLKGTV
+476 DVKGTV
-482 NFNANGGLFI
+482 IFDADGGTF
-492 SNNSNLVSIVEPVGR
+492 SNNDSQISISGPEGKMILVS
-507 DMDISTIETPVKE
+507 SIEKPTRE
-520 GYTFNGWTYHE
+520 GYTFAGWEDGISGVRIRKNT
-531 SIITKFR
+531 IKI
-538 VQKRVLEIIATW
+538 LATW

>member
-36 PGTVKLNSISAPAYN
+36 PGTVKLSSISAPTYN

-60 SSATHYIVYYK
+60 SGATHYIVYYK
-71 KEGTKKWTK
+71 KAGTKKWTK

-109 TVKAYNKNTKKS
+109 TVKAYNKKTKKA

-141 KATYK
+141 KAAYK

-249 KPTKV
+249 KPTKA

-261 KPTEKPATPTPTATP
+261 KPTEKPATPTP

-295 PIPTATPTEKPATPT
+295 PT
-310 PTATPIPTAT
+310 PTAT

-342 TPEPEMSVEE
+342 SPEPEMSVEE

-363 ERVKAGCSPLQYHAG
+363 ERVKAGRSPLQYHAG

-389 ITRKFSHIRPD
+389 ITRKFSHTRPD

-482 NFNANGGLFI
+482 IFDADGGVF
-492 SNNSNLVSIVEPVGR
+492 NSNGSNTLAITGPVDKIIR
-507 DMDISTIETPVKE
+507 MSEIEVPSRA
-520 GYTFNGWTYHE
+520 GYTFAGWE
-531 SIITKFR
+531 DGISGVRIRKNIIKI
-538 VQKRVLEIIATW
+538 LATW

>member
-71 KEGTKKWTK
+71 KAGTKKWTK

-109 TVKAYNKNTKKS
+109 TVKAYNKKTKKS

-141 KATYK
+141 KVAYK

-249 KPTKV
+249 KPTK
-254 PDPTETP
+254 
-261 KPTEKPATPTPTATP
+261 
-276 KPVTPKPTKAPEP
+276 APEP

-295 PIPTATPTEKPATPT
+295 PT
-310 PTATPIPTAT
+310 PTAT

-342 TPEPEMSVEE
+342 AAPTPTPEMSVEE

-363 ERVKAGCSPLQYHAG
+363 ERAKVGSAPLQYHEG
-378 LQRAAMVRAEE
+378 LQKAAMVRAKE
-389 ITRKFSHIRPD
+389 ISISFSHTRPD
-400 GTDSSTALY
+400 GRNLSTALD
-409 ENGVACDGGENIAA
+409 EAGVGGSSGENIAA
-423 GQKTPEAVV
+423 VFRTPADVV
-432 RAWMNSSGHKA
+432 EGWMNSQGHQV
-443 TMMQQ
+443 TML
-448 SITHIGVGV
+448 SSRSAYIGVGIYQDE
-457 CKSPITG
+457 KGIYY
-464 QWLWVQDFSSNP
+464 WVQDFASEKAN
-476 DLKGTV
+476 DKCTLTAD
-482 NFNANGGLFI
+482 ANGGVFPDG
-492 SNNSNLVSIVEPVGR
+492 SNVYSAQFPYQSHVTFSKDMPQPTRDGYKFAGWQSGRFTLSGLNITLNTTIKAIWEP
-507 DMDISTIETPVKE
+507 I
-520 GYTFNGWTYHE
+520 N
-531 SIITKFR
+531 
-538 VQKRVLEIIATW
+538 
-550 TPISES
+550 

>member
-1 MYKKRKYLYA
+1 MPA
-11 LFAFMIAALI
+11 SI
-21 CIPQALQMRTQAAAK
+21 QAASA
-36 PGTVKLNSISAPAYN
+36 PGTVKLNSISASAYN

-60 SSATHYIVYYK
+60 SGATHYIVYYK
-71 KEGTKKWTK
+71 EEGTKKWIK

-89 SYTHTSSKKYPIVV
+89 SYTHTSSKKYPVVV

-109 TVKAYNKNTKKS
+109 TVKAYNTKTKKA

-129 TAYTKPAMVKNI
+129 TTYTKPAMVKNV
-141 KATYK
+141 KASYK
-146 DGIVTLTWDKAAGA
+146 DGIVTLTWNKAAGA

-182 SYEDAAYKKGEVNTY
+182 SYEDAAYEKGEVNTY
-197 MVRGY
+197 MVRSY

-233 PTEKPVIP
+233 
-241 TPTATPSP
+241 
-249 KPTKV
+249 
-254 PDPTETP
+254 PTETP

-295 PIPTATPTEKPATPT
+295 PT
-310 PTATPIPTAT
+310 PTAT

-342 TPEPEMSVEE
+342 AAPTPEMSVEE

-363 ERVKAGCSPLQYHAG
+363 ERVKDGAAPLQYHAG

-389 ITRKFSHIRPD
+389 ITRKFSHTRPD
-400 GTDSSTALY
+400 GTTAETVLLDCGVS
-409 ENGVACDGGENIAA
+409 NGAGENIAA

-432 RAWMNSSGHKA
+432 RAWMNSSGHRA
-443 TMMQQ
+443 TMLNPNAKY
-448 SITHIGVGV
+448 IGVGV

-464 QWLWVQDFSSNP
+464 QWLWTQEFSYNP
-476 DLKGTV
+476 DVKGTII
-482 NFNANGGLFI
+482 FDANGGTFESNASSQI
-492 SNNSNLVSIVEPVGR
+492 S
-507 DMDISTIETPVKE
+507 ISGPEGKTIILSEIEKPTKE
-520 GYTFNGWTYHE
+520 GYIFDGWEGLSSVKIQAGTD
-531 SIITKFR
+531 TLF
-538 VQKRVLEIIATW
+538 ATW
-550 TPISES
+550 TPISEF

>member
-1 MYKKRKYLYA
+1 MKRKKCSFLA
-11 LFAFMIAALI
+11 LLMLAVMMLMPISI
-21 CIPQALQMRTQAAAK
+21 QAASK

-51 KINVKWKKT
+51 KINIKWKKT
-60 SSATHYIVYYK
+60 SVATHYIVYYK

-109 TVKAYNKNTKKS
+109 TVKAYNKKTKKA

-129 TAYTKPAMVKNI
+129 TVYTQPAMVKNI

-233 PTEKPVIP
+233 PTPTEKPVTPI
-241 TPTATPSP
+241 PTATPSP

-254 PDPTETP
+254 PDPTEVP

-276 KPVTPKPTKAPEP
+276 KPTKAPEP
-289 TEKPVT
+289 TEKPAT
-295 PIPTATPTEKPATPT
+295 PIPTATP
-310 PTATPIPTAT
+310 T

-342 TPEPEMSVEE
+342 SPEPEMSVEE

-363 ERVKAGCSPLQYHAG
+363 ERVKAGLSPLQHHAG

-389 ITRKFSHIRPD
+389 ITRKFSHTRPD

-409 ENGVACDGGENIAA
+409 ENGVSCSCGENIAA

-432 RAWMNSSGHKA
+432 RAWMNSPGHKA
-443 TMMQQ
+443 A
-448 SITHIGVGV
+448 ILDPDATHIGVGV

-464 QWLWVQDFSSNP
+464 QWLWVQDFSYNP
-476 DLKGTV
+476 DIQGTV
-482 NFNANGGLFI
+482 IFDADGGVFSSNG
-492 SNNSNLVSIVEPVGR
+492 SNTLAVTGPVGK
-507 DMDISTIETPVKE
+507 IIYSSEIEVPSKD
-520 GYTFNGWTYHE
+520 GYLFNGWE
-531 SIITKFR
+531 ENLRSIRIQSRPDK
-538 VQKRVLEIIATW
+538 VIATW